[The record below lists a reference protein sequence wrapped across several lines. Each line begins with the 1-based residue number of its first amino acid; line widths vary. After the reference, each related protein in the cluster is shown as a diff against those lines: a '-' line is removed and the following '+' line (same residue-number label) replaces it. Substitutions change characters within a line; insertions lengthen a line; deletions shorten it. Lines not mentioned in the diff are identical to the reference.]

1 MMQNDVVKQDVF
13 PSTLGFWF
21 ESFFQVNLAGVW
33 KWTLVSQALFLAI
46 FVDHYVVK
54 WGRILLING
63 LLLLKQGRH
72 YKQRIY
78 VHSHKIQFSK
88 TTKWIIRTNSLFS
101 LWASIS
107 AWFTDTLR
115 LQNQRKNVPQF
126 PFDHFSIRVHNKLLD
141 KYTVKFLLSTWRL
154 LFPAGK
160 LVSVVLF
167 HSELTLC
174 VTSNK
179 LVSCQKLAITK
190 KSPKKKRKIRFW
202 R

>member
-1 MMQNDVVKQDVF
+1 MFFLQHLVSGLN
-13 PSTLGFWF
+13 L
-21 ESFFQVNLAGVW
+21 FQVNFARVW
-33 KWTLVSQALFLAI
+33 KWTFVSQALFFAI

-54 WGRILLING
+54 WGRIWLIND

-78 VHSHKIQFSK
+78 VHRNSHK
-88 TTKWIIRTNSLFS
+88 TTKWILRTNSIFS

-154 LFPAGK
+154 LFPPGK
-160 LVSVVLF
+160 LVSVLYC
-167 HSELTLC
+167 STQSLL
-174 VTSNK
+174 S
-179 LVSCQKLAITK
+179 VSRQTN
-190 KSPKKKRKIRFW
+190 
-202 R
+202 